1 MKDKLD
7 ITLRIGNVRLSLTV
21 RPEEELLLR
30 EAAKEINHAYESYLR
45 RFAGSE
51 TDEIMAKV
59 TLLFAKGYLNLSSY
73 AKQTEAL
80 LDGFET
86 EIDRLLDTG
95 SPSAGNRQE
104 NVG

>member
-7 ITLRIGNVRLSLTV
+7 ITLRIGNVRLSLTI
-21 RPEEELLLR
+21 RPEEEVLLR
-30 EAAKEINHAYESYLR
+30 EAAKEINHAYESYVR

-59 TLLFAKGYLNLSSY
+59 TLLFAKGYLRLSSQ
-73 AKQTEAL
+73 ARQTEAL
-80 LDGFET
+80 LDSFESD
-86 EIDRLLDTG
+86 IDRLLDGETH
-95 SPSAGNRQE
+95 SPVNRQE

>member
-7 ITLRIGNVRLSLTV
+7 ITLRIGNVRLSLTI
-21 RPEEELLLR
+21 RPEEEVLLR
-30 EAAKEINHAYESYLR
+30 EAAKEINHAYESYVR

-59 TLLFAKGYLNLSSY
+59 TLLFAKGYLSLQ
-73 AKQTEAL
+73 ARQTEAL
-80 LDGFET
+80 LDSFESD
-86 EIDRLLDTG
+86 IDRLLDGETH
-95 SPSAGNRQE
+95 SPVNRQE